1 MWKVTCDYP
10 NWCFVALD
18 QEKLWEIGYVM
29 SFLDGVDKKRL
40 YLFFIDQNSFYSAD
54 FPWTLLQNKLG
65 YARENNL
72 HFKIIYLNI
81 GEAPAYR
88 FDIKQL
94 CDKLN
99 DENIIPHRDQI
110 LFSAGIKHF
119 DDPIQI
125 ATSYNIA
132 LRKQIWSGYDH
143 TQPPTHHFISLCRIL
158 RKQRAVASVEILDRD
173 LLKYGYMSV
182 GSAYTSID
190 DPALSYCRENFD
202 LVPERHRHLMPM
214 YLDGY
219 IGNVATICYLSQ
231 NDPRVCSA
239 FVHLVMETS
248 YDYPYAQQGASWL
261 VPLLSEKSFKPLVFG
276 QIPLFLCHG
285 DQLKYLRE
293 MDFDLFDDVI
303 DHSYDLEPDPARRIT
318 LVVDQ
323 LEKIC
328 KQWSLDQMQRFKS
341 DNMARFSHN
350 RNRFIEMLALEP
362 DLIGKP
368 SLIKALNSSR

>member
-1 MWKVTCDYP
+1 
-10 NWCFVALD
+10 
-18 QEKLWEIGYVM
+18 M
-29 SFLDGVDKKRL
+29 SFLDSVDKKNL

-54 FPWTLLQNKLG
+54 FPWDILSDRLA
-65 YARENNL
+65 YAKENSL

-81 GEAPAYR
+81 GEAPCYR
-88 FDIKQL
+88 FDLKQL
-94 CDKLN
+94 CDEIN
-99 DENIIPHRDQI
+99 DKNIVPYDDQI
-110 LFSAGIKHF
+110 LFSAGIRYF
-119 DDPIQI
+119 DDPIRV

-182 GSAYTSID
+182 GSAYASVD
-190 DPALSYCRENFD
+190 DPGLSYCRDNFEFIPD
-202 LVPERHRHLMPM
+202 RYKHLMPM

-219 IGNVATICYLSQ
+219 IGDGVPAASICYLSQ

-239 FVHLVMETS
+239 FVHVVMETS
-248 YDYPYAQQGASWL
+248 YDFPYAQQGGAWL
-261 VPLLSEKSFKPLVFG
+261 VPLLSEKTFKPLVFG
-276 QIPLFLCHG
+276 QIPLFLCHK

-293 MDFDLFDDVI
+293 MGFDLFDDVI
-303 DHSYDLEPDPARRIT
+303 DHSYDHEPDPALRIIK
-318 LVVDQ
+318 VVDQ

-328 KQWSLDQMQRFKS
+328 RDWTLEQMQRYKK
-341 DNMARFSHN
+341 DNIGRFTNN
-350 RNRFIEMLALEP
+350 RNRFIEILALEP

-368 SLIKALNSSR
+368 SFIKALNNSR